1 MNHLQIHRIS
11 TVEGIGLWF
20 FLMMEICEKVHKI
33 FTYAFITLLP
43 KLKRENFIINQANVK
58 KVRFWWF

>member
-1 MNHLQIHRIS
+1 
-11 TVEGIGLWF
+11 
-20 FLMMEICEKVHKI
+20 MEIGENGHKT